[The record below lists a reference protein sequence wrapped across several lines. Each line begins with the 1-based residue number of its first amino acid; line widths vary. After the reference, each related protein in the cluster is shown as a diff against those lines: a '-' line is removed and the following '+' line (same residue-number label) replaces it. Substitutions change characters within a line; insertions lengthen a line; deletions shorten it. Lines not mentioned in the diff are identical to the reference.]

1 MKSLSSISAFPK
13 VPGAPTSRLRGFQ
26 RVHLEPG
33 ASQKVQFDLDPR
45 DLSMVTEAGD
55 PVVPEGD
62 FVLSVGGGQPHSNAA
77 GTGQT
82 FRVKGSVTLP
92 E

>member
-1 MKSLSSISAFPK
+1 M
-13 VPGAPTSRLRGFQ
+13 RGFQ
-26 RVHLEPG
+26 RVHIEPG
-33 ASQKVQFDLDPR
+33 ASQKVQFNLEPR
-45 DLSMVTEAGD
+45 DLSIVTEAGE

-62 FVLSVGGGQPHSNAA
+62 FVLWVGGGQPHSNAA

-82 FRVKGSVTLP
+82 FRVKGTITLP